1 MGNKFISLQSRK
13 RTKKNEKKQETFD
26 PFERTFRTIILELNH
41 LSLLPL
47 VTAQLEV
54 FASFDWFHGDVLLL
68 VLAVGGFHFQDGLFG
83 DFGFLVEDR
92 FSLTTITALFSVV
105 SSSTLAEWRF
115 FAFFVLGHLEV
126 LVLPGGRAVGFSGF
140 WDVYHGEFL

>member
-13 RTKKNEKKQETFD
+13 RTKKNEKKTRNFD

-41 LSLLPL
+41 LPLLPL
-47 VTAQLEV
+47 VTAQFEV

-68 VLAVGGFHFQDGLFG
+68 VLAVSGFHFQDDLFG
-83 DFGFLVEDR
+83 GFGFLVEDR

-115 FAFFVLGHLEV
+115 LAFFVLGHLEV
-126 LVLPGGRAVGFSGF
+126 
-140 WDVYHGEFL
+140 